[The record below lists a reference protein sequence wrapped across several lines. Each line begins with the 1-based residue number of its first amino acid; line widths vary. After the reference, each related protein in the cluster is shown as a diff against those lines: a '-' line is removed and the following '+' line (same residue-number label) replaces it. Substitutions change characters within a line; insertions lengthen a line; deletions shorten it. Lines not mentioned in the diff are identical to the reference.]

1 MATRS
6 QKSGMTDARRQRLM
20 EIQKREQLK
29 GMLINKFKLKYG
41 NKPTIS
47 RYIDNEVQRF
57 LANDRLTE
65 GNLKNLDNKIGRE
78 VDQRDKKQNILDE
91 VRSQRSQSAYSRAS
105 KVPSKASRG
114 LSAVALQ
121 QLDNQNDRKSQAGGD
136 AASRRTQ
143 SAYGGSR
150 RSNAGVSKACKYLIF
165 HFYSIFCEKCINR
178 LFLFDLQTH
187 TPPATR
193 HL

>member
-6 QKSGMTDARRQRLM
+6 EKSGMTDARRQRLM

-65 GNLKNLDNKIGRE
+65 GNLKNLDQKIGKE
-78 VDQRDKKQNILDE
+78 VDQRDKKQQILDD

-105 KVPSKASRG
+105 AAPS
-114 LSAVALQ
+114 
-121 QLDNQNDRKSQAGGD
+121 
-136 AASRRTQ
+136 
-143 SAYGGSR
+143 
-150 RSNAGVSKACKYLIF
+150 
-165 HFYSIFCEKCINR
+165 
-178 LFLFDLQTH
+178 
-187 TPPATR
+187 
-193 HL
+193 

>member
-6 QKSGMTDARRQRLM
+6 QISGKSGGMTEARRQRLM

-41 NKPTIS
+41 NKPNVA

-65 GNLKNLDNKIGRE
+65 GNLKNLDQKIGKE
-78 VDQRDKKQNILDE
+78 VDNREKKGQILDE
-91 VRSQRSQSAYSRAS
+91 IRSQRSQSAYSRISKPAS
-105 KVPSKASRG
+105 RASKASRG
-114 LSAVALQ
+114 LSAAALQ
-121 QLDNQNDRKSQAGGD
+121 QFDKEIDRKSQAGGD
-136 AASRRTQ
+136 AMSRRTQ

-150 RSNAGVSKACKYLIF
+150 LKAPSVAKTCKLF
-165 HFYSIFCEKCINR
+165 DQSYSFDPMF
-178 LFLFDLQTH
+178 LFLQI
-187 TPPATR
+187 R
-193 HL
+193 